1 MNDPS
6 NQPPGVIEGKVFV
19 LVVLLLVNQGVQI
32 ILLVLHVI
40 ISRSVLFLG
49 DPSCGEISE

>member
-19 LVVLLLVNQGVQI
+19 LVVLLVIQGVQI